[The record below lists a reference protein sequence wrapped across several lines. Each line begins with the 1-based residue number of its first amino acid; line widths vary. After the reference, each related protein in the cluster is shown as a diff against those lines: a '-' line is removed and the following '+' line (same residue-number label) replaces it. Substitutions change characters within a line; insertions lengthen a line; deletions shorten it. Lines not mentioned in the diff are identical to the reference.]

1 VYLARKPDKRTCYPV
16 GWAAHGSSSG
26 VFWDVS
32 MLGGAMRVMN
42 KCVHQAALE
51 SAGKKLRELS
61 QGSAGG
67 SVPCDAR
74 TGSADRSP

>member
-32 MLGGAMRVMN
+32 MLGGAMRVYCGMGRGLRLGL
-42 KCVHQAALE
+42 VGLAARLWRYLQT
-51 SAGKKLRELS
+51 GL
-61 QGSAGG
+61 
-67 SVPCDAR
+67 VP
-74 TGSADRSP
+74 TGALLKA